1 MQARYYCL
9 WFFVLIVAQ
18 ILAILVLKSYVSSE
32 FQKLNKLDKL
42 LHCAVSSNFPFSTR
56 DWDFQND
63 GGPDE
68 HYARMKENGFE
79 VTVNIFINW
88 FFNTLLLT
96 PMVYLC
102 KYNLKQFKAGSKQCY
117 LLSSSLGIY
126 ALHRG
131 RHWVET
137 KVVLEGWVITVS
149 RLMLAVI
156 FFITP
161 IL

>member
-68 HYARMKENGFE
+68 YYARMKENGFE

-117 LLSSSLGIY
+117 LLSSSLEIY

-137 KVVLEGWVITVS
+137 KVVLEGWVITV
-149 RLMLAVI
+149 
-156 FFITP
+156 
-161 IL
+161 